1 MKRVDVAYVLLVN
14 EEEKVLMVE
23 NESGV
28 WTLPGGEVE
37 KGETLKVAAKRE
49 VLEETGLDVEVGDL
63 VSVNEVFMRDI
74 DAHAL
79 FFTFSGR
86 VLSEEIVI
94 TRKEE
99 ILAVEW
105 KSKEEANSLMPYF
118 EEGVELLL
126 RSSAPYSLQA

>member
-63 VSVNEVFMRDI
+63 VSVNEVFMRHI

-79 FFTFSGR
+79 FFTFSGKA
-86 VLSEEIVI
+86 LSEEIAI
-94 TRKEE
+94 TRKDE
-99 ILAVEW
+99 ILAIEW
-105 KSKEEANSLMPYF
+105 KSIEEANSLMPYF
-118 EEGVELLL
+118 AEGVELLL